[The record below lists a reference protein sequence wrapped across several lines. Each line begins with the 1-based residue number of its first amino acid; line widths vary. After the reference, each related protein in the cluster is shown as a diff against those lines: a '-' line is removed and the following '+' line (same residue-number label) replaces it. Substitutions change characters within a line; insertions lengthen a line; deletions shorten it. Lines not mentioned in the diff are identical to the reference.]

1 MGLRHYKFQPNEYVL
16 VMKNGKVVNQGIGL
30 AFFCNTLSTGM
41 SVVPTVSFDTFF
53 AFDDVMT
60 SDFQGINIQGDI
72 SYIIRDYEKV
82 AGMIDFSYTSES
94 EYENKKA
101 EAKQVLGKRITNL
114 AKTSASKFVNA
125 RDVKAVIHAQEELA
139 TFLTQEMTSNEAI
152 KERADSKAYANEVVL
167 KAMES
172 VDKEILL
179 AILLSGMDS
188 KTLIAKAFNS
198 LAENT
203 DKIGNLNIS
212 PDLLETLTSVKAC
225 N

>member
-1 MGLRHYKFQPNEYVL
+1 MELET
-16 VMKNGKVVNQGIGL
+16 KV
-30 AFFCNTLSTGM
+30 T
-41 SVVPTVSFDTFF
+41 
-53 AFDDVMT
+53 
-60 SDFQGINIQGDI
+60 
-72 SYIIRDYEKV
+72 
-82 AGMIDFSYTSES
+82 
-94 EYENKKA
+94 
-101 EAKQVLGKRITNL
+101 
-114 AKTSASKFVNA
+114 
-125 RDVKAVIHAQEELA
+125 
-139 TFLTQEMTSNEAI
+139 

-203 DKIGNLNIS
+203 DKIVNLNIS

>member
-1 MGLRHYKFQPNEYVL
+1 MELET
-16 VMKNGKVVNQGIGL
+16 KV
-30 AFFCNTLSTGM
+30 T
-41 SVVPTVSFDTFF
+41 
-53 AFDDVMT
+53 
-60 SDFQGINIQGDI
+60 
-72 SYIIRDYEKV
+72 
-82 AGMIDFSYTSES
+82 
-94 EYENKKA
+94 
-101 EAKQVLGKRITNL
+101 
-114 AKTSASKFVNA
+114 
-125 RDVKAVIHAQEELA
+125 
-139 TFLTQEMTSNEAI
+139 

-212 PDLLETLTSVKAC
+212 PDLLETLTSAKAC

>member
-1 MGLRHYKFQPNEYVL
+1 
-16 VMKNGKVVNQGIGL
+16 
-30 AFFCNTLSTGM
+30 
-41 SVVPTVSFDTFF
+41 
-53 AFDDVMT
+53 MT
-60 SDFQGINIQGDI
+60 
-72 SYIIRDYEKV
+72 
-82 AGMIDFSYTSES
+82 
-94 EYENKKA
+94 
-101 EAKQVLGKRITNL
+101 
-114 AKTSASKFVNA
+114 
-125 RDVKAVIHAQEELA
+125 
-139 TFLTQEMTSNEAI
+139 

-203 DKIGNLNIS
+203 DKIVNLNIS

>member
-1 MGLRHYKFQPNEYVL
+1 MLRQ
-16 VMKNGKVVNQGIGL
+16 KNALEEVEL
-30 AFFCNTLSTGM
+30 ET
-41 SVVPTVSFDTFF
+41 
-53 AFDDVMT
+53 
-60 SDFQGINIQGDI
+60 
-72 SYIIRDYEKV
+72 
-82 AGMIDFSYTSES
+82 
-94 EYENKKA
+94 
-101 EAKQVLGKRITNL
+101 QVT
-114 AKTSASKFVNA
+114 
-125 RDVKAVIHAQEELA
+125 
-139 TFLTQEMTSNEAI
+139 

>member
-1 MGLRHYKFQPNEYVL
+1 MELET
-16 VMKNGKVVNQGIGL
+16 KV
-30 AFFCNTLSTGM
+30 T
-41 SVVPTVSFDTFF
+41 
-53 AFDDVMT
+53 
-60 SDFQGINIQGDI
+60 
-72 SYIIRDYEKV
+72 
-82 AGMIDFSYTSES
+82 
-94 EYENKKA
+94 
-101 EAKQVLGKRITNL
+101 
-114 AKTSASKFVNA
+114 
-125 RDVKAVIHAQEELA
+125 
-139 TFLTQEMTSNEAI
+139 

-203 DKIGNLNIS
+203 DRIGNLNIS

>member
-1 MGLRHYKFQPNEYVL
+1 MELET
-16 VMKNGKVVNQGIGL
+16 KV
-30 AFFCNTLSTGM
+30 T
-41 SVVPTVSFDTFF
+41 
-53 AFDDVMT
+53 
-60 SDFQGINIQGDI
+60 
-72 SYIIRDYEKV
+72 
-82 AGMIDFSYTSES
+82 
-94 EYENKKA
+94 
-101 EAKQVLGKRITNL
+101 
-114 AKTSASKFVNA
+114 
-125 RDVKAVIHAQEELA
+125 
-139 TFLTQEMTSNEAI
+139 

-225 N
+225 S